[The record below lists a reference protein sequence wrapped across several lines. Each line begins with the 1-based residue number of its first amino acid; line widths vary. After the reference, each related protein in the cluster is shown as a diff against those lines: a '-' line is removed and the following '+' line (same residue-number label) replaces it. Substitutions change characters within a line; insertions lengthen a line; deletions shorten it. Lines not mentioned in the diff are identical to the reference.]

1 MSTQE
6 DNRPWSQRFN
16 PHGQWRV
23 SLQERLDC
31 GSYANNLKQ
40 PAGLA
45 SFDLNSRQVTIL
57 TNGFAG

>member
-1 MSTQE
+1 MA
-6 DNRPWSQRFN
+6 NGGFRFKN
-16 PHGQWRV
+16 
-23 SLQERLDC
+23 
-31 GSYANNLKQ
+31 GSIVVAMQGNLKQ

>member
-1 MSTQE
+1 MANGE
-6 DNRPWSQRFN
+6 FRFKN
-16 PHGQWRV
+16 
-23 SLQERLDC
+23 
-31 GSYANNLKQ
+31 GSIVVAMQGNLKQ